1 MVHVLTGDKGAGKT
15 KKLISMANELVQDA
29 KGHIVYLS
37 NSSEGMY
44 QLNSKIRL
52 VNISEFPISSYDSF
66 IGFLYGMIS
75 EDYDIETIFIDNLNA
90 IISNNDIVRF
100 FVDAKK
106 FAELNSVKFV
116 IGAKCEQTAQEGL
129 NIEYMAV

>member
-29 KGHIVYLS
+29 KGHIVYVS

-44 QLNSKIRL
+44 QLSSKIRL

-75 EDYDIETIFIDNLNA
+75 EDYDIEAIFIDNLNA
-90 IISNNDIVRF
+90 IISNDDIVRF
-100 FVDAKK
+100 FADAKK
-106 FAELNSVKFV
+106 FAENNSIKFV
-116 IGAKCEQTAQEGL
+116 VGAKCENVAQEGL
-129 NIEYMAV
+129 NVEYMAV